1 MRGEGSRRLT
11 VDGNCDNL
19 AQDPAVWCLKGR
31 NSLERVKL
39 LVFCR
44 ETISWICLDKLNVE
58 VVFLRRFDDA
68 ESGSACLCT
77 RRCVGEQPILPADDE
92 RLDAALCTVVV
103 DLQPAVLDVAAQIW
117 LFLDQIIDRLA
128 ELALRRDISKRFC
141 PRKERV
147 QKRF

>member
-1 MRGEGSRRLT
+1 MSRFRTAAIRCIPRQEDIYGFTIFHVGRLCE
-11 VDGNCDNL
+11 NIL
-19 AQDPAVWCLKGR
+19 EILVW
-31 NSLERVKL
+31 
-39 LVFCR
+39 
-44 ETISWICLDKLNVE
+44 VE

-117 LFLDQIIDRLA
+117 LFLDQIIDCFA